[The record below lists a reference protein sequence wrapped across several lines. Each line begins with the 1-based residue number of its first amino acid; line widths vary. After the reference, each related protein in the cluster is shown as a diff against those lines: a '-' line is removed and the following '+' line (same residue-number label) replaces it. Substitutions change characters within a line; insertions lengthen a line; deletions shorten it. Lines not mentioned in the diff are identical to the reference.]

1 MTRLHRV
8 NFILLAL
15 VFLLMDNPASANG
28 WTEIKELGKGQT
40 VYWNAWGGGVEIN
53 QYIRWVVQ
61 ELNNK
66 YDVELKHVKLSDTSE
81 AVNRVLAEKIA
92 GRDQDGS
99 VDLIWINGEN
109 FAKMKENQLLYG
121 PFTETLPNFS
131 LVDFENKPTTLLD
144 FTIPVDG
151 LEAPWGMAQ
160 FNFPYNA
167 ERIQIPPKSIS
178 ELLAWS
184 KKNTGRFSYPAPPD
198 FLGSTFLQQVLIETI
213 DNPDSLQRPI
223 EMDQF
228 QEASQ
233 PLWDYLEQLHPHLW
247 RRGETFP
254 SSGPALRQ
262 LLDDGQVD
270 IALSFNPADTSAAIT
285 SGLLPDTTRTF
296 VLKSGTIGNTP
307 FVAIP
312 YYASNREDALLV
324 ANFLLSPEAQA
335 HKQNPEV
342 WGDGTVLDLNKL
354 SAAQKKLFDDLP
366 RGIATL
372 SPEELGKT
380 QPNPHPD
387 WRILLD
393 AEWQRRYA
401 N

>member
-1 MTRLHRV
+1 MARLHRV
-8 NFILLAL
+8 NFILLTL
-15 VFLLMDNPASANG
+15 VFLLLDNPASANG

-40 VYWNAWGGGVEIN
+40 VYWNAWGGGAEIN
-53 QYIRWVVQ
+53 QYIRWVGQ
-61 ELNNK
+61 EVNRK

-92 GRDQDGS
+92 GRNQDGS

-131 LVDFENKPTTLLD
+131 LVDFENKPTTLVD

-167 ERIQIPPKSIS
+167 ERIQSPPTSVA

-184 KKNTGRFSYPAPPD
+184 KKNPGRFSYPAPPD
-198 FLGSTFLQQVLIETI
+198 FLGSTFLQQILLETI
-213 DNPDSLQRPI
+213 ENPESLQSPI

-233 PLWDYLEQLHPHLW
+233 PLWDYLDQIHPHLW
-247 RRGETFP
+247 RQGETFP
-254 SSGPALRQ
+254 ASGPALRQ

-270 IALSFNPADTSAAIT
+270 IALSFNPADTSAAIA
-285 SGLLPDTTRTF
+285 SGLLPESTRTF
-296 VLKSGTIGNTP
+296 VFEAGTIGNTH

-312 YYASNREDALLV
+312 YNAANQEGALLV

-335 HKQNPEV
+335 HKQNPEI
-342 WGDGTVLDLNKL
+342 WGDGTVLDLRKL
-354 SAAQKKLFDDLP
+354 SLAQRKLFDDLP

-372 SPEELGKT
+372 SPDELGKT
-380 QPNPHPD
+380 QSNPHPD
-387 WRILLD
+387 WRNLLD
-393 AEWQRRYA
+393 SEWQRRYA

>member
-1 MTRLHRV
+1 MR
-8 NFILLAL
+8 
-15 VFLLMDNPASANG
+15 
-28 WTEIKELGKGQT
+28 
-40 VYWNAWGGGVEIN
+40 
-53 QYIRWVVQ
+53 
-61 ELNNK
+61 NK

-121 PFTETLPNFS
+121 PLTETLPNFS

-167 ERIQIPPKSIS
+167 DRIQIPPKSMS
-178 ELLAWS
+178 VCWLD

-213 DNPDSLQRPI
+213 ENPDSLQQPI
-223 EMDQF
+223 GIERF
-228 QEASQ
+228 REASQ
-233 PLWDYLEQLHPHLW
+233 PLWDYLEQFHPHLW

-254 SSGPALRQ
+254 SSRPALRQ

-270 IALSFNPADTSAAIT
+270 IAFLQSRRHLGSHYEW
-285 SGLLPDTTRTF
+285 LLETTRF
-296 VLKSGTIGNTP
+296 VLKAGTIGNTHL
-307 FVAIP
+307 VAIP
-312 YYASNREDALLV
+312 YNASNREGALLV
-324 ANFLLSPEAQA
+324 ANFLLSPDAQA
-335 HKQNPEV
+335 HKQNPEI

>member
-8 NFILLAL
+8 NFILLTLA
-15 VFLLMDNPASANG
+15 FLLIDNPVSANG
-28 WTEIKELGKGQT
+28 WTEIKESGKGQT

-53 QYIRWVVQ
+53 QYIRWVGR
-61 ELNNK
+61 ELRNK

-167 ERIQIPPKSIS
+167 DRIQIPPKSMS

-213 DNPDSLQRPI
+213 ENPDSLQRPI

-285 SGLLPDTTRTF
+285 SGLLPESTRTF
-296 VLKSGTIGNTP
+296 VLKAGTIGNTH

-312 YYASNREDALLV
+312 YNASNREGALLV

-335 HKQNPEV
+335 HKQNPEI

>member
-1 MTRLHRV
+1 MTRLNRL
-8 NFILLAL
+8 NFIILTLI
-15 VFLLMDNPASANG
+15 FLLMDNPASANG

-53 QYIRWVVQ
+53 QYIRWVGQ

-66 YDVELKHVKLSDTSE
+66 YDVELRHVKLSDTSE

-131 LVDFENKPTTLLD
+131 LVDFENKPTTLVD

-167 ERIQIPPKSIS
+167 ERIQIPPKSMS

-184 KKNTGRFSYPAPPD
+184 KKNPGRFSYPAPPD
-198 FLGSTFLQQVLIETI
+198 FLGSTFLQQILLETI
-213 DNPDSLQRPI
+213 ENPESLQSPI

-285 SGLLPDTTRTF
+285 SGLLPETTRTF
-296 VLKSGTIGNTP
+296 VLKAGTIGNTH

-312 YYASNREDALLV
+312 YNASNREGALLV

-335 HKQNPEV
+335 HKQNPEA
-342 WGDGTVLDLNKL
+342 WGDGTVLDLKKL
-354 SAAQKKLFDDLP
+354 SAVQKKLFDDLP

>member
-8 NFILLAL
+8 NFILLTLA
-15 VFLLMDNPASANG
+15 FLLIDNPVSANG
-28 WTEIKELGKGQT
+28 WTEIKESGKGQT

-53 QYIRWVVQ
+53 QYIRWVGR
-61 ELNNK
+61 ELSNK

-167 ERIQIPPKSIS
+167 ERIQIPPKSMS

-213 DNPDSLQRPI
+213 ENPDSLQRPI

-285 SGLLPDTTRTF
+285 SGLLPESTRTF
-296 VLKSGTIGNTP
+296 VLKAGTIGNTH

-312 YYASNREDALLV
+312 YNASNREGALLV

-335 HKQNPEV
+335 HKQNPEI

>member
-1 MTRLHRV
+1 
-8 NFILLAL
+8 
-15 VFLLMDNPASANG
+15 
-28 WTEIKELGKGQT
+28 
-40 VYWNAWGGGVEIN
+40 
-53 QYIRWVVQ
+53 
-61 ELNNK
+61 
-66 YDVELKHVKLSDTSE
+66 
-81 AVNRVLAEKIA
+81 
-92 GRDQDGS
+92 
-99 VDLIWINGEN
+99 
-109 FAKMKENQLLYG
+109 
-121 PFTETLPNFS
+121 
-131 LVDFENKPTTLLD
+131 
-144 FTIPVDG
+144 
-151 LEAPWGMAQ
+151 
-160 FNFPYNA
+160 
-167 ERIQIPPKSIS
+167 
-178 ELLAWS
+178 
-184 KKNTGRFSYPAPPD
+184 
-198 FLGSTFLQQVLIETI
+198 
-213 DNPDSLQRPI
+213 
-223 EMDQF
+223 MDQF

-285 SGLLPDTTRTF
+285 SGLLPEITRTL
-296 VLKSGTIGNTP
+296 VLKAGTIGNTH

-312 YYASNREDALLV
+312 YNASNREGALLV

-380 QPNPHPD
+380 QQNPHPD

>member
-8 NFILLAL
+8 NFILLTL

-53 QYIRWVVQ
+53 QYIRWVGR
-61 ELNNK
+61 ELSNK

-167 ERIQIPPKSIS
+167 ERIQIPPKSMS
-178 ELLAWS
+178 ELLAWN

-213 DNPDSLQRPI
+213 ENPDSLQRPI

-262 LLDDGQVD
+262 LLDNGQVD

-285 SGLLPDTTRTF
+285 SGLLPESTRTF
-296 VLKSGTIGNTP
+296 VLKAGTIGNTH

-312 YYASNREDALLV
+312 YNASNREGALLV

-335 HKQNPEV
+335 HKQNPEI

>member
-1 MTRLHRV
+1 MNRFYFL
-8 NFILLAL
+8 NCILLTL
-15 VFLLMDNPASANG
+15 IFLLMDNPASANG

-53 QYIRWVVQ
+53 QYIRWVGR
-61 ELNNK
+61 ELSNK
-66 YDVELKHVKLSDTSE
+66 YDVELKHVKLSDTTE

-167 ERIQIPPKSIS
+167 DRIQIPPKSMS

-213 DNPDSLQRPI
+213 ENPDSLQRPI

-285 SGLLPDTTRTF
+285 SGLLPESTRTF
-296 VLKSGTIGNTP
+296 VLKAGTIGNTH

-312 YYASNREDALLV
+312 YNASNREGALLV

-335 HKQNPEV
+335 HKQNPEI

>member
-40 VYWNAWGGGVEIN
+40 VYWNAWGGGAEIN
-53 QYIRWVVQ
+53 QYIRWVGQ

-109 FAKMKENQLLYG
+109 FAKMKENQLLFG

-167 ERIQIPPKSIS
+167 ERIQIPPKSMS

-213 DNPDSLQRPI
+213 ENPDSLQRPI

-228 QEASQ
+228 QKASQ
-233 PLWDYLEQLHPHLW
+233 PLWDYLKQLHPHLW

-285 SGLLPDTTRTF
+285 SGLLPETTRTF
-296 VLKSGTIGNTP
+296 VLNAGTIGNTH

-312 YYASNREDALLV
+312 YNASNREGALLV

-354 SAAQKKLFDDLP
+354 SAAQKKLFEDLP

-372 SPEELGKT
+372 SPKELGKT

>member
-8 NFILLAL
+8 HFILLTL

-53 QYIRWVVQ
+53 QYIRWVGR
-61 ELNNK
+61 ELSNK

-121 PFTETLPNFS
+121 PFTEILPNFS

-167 ERIQIPPKSIS
+167 ERIQIPPKSMS

-184 KKNTGRFSYPAPPD
+184 KKNPGRFSYPAPPD

-213 DNPDSLQRPI
+213 ENPDSLQRPI

-285 SGLLPDTTRTF
+285 SGLLPESTRTF
-296 VLKSGTIGNTP
+296 VLKAGTIGNTH

-312 YYASNREDALLV
+312 YNASNREGALLV

-335 HKQNPEV
+335 HKQNPEI

>member
-1 MTRLHRV
+1 MNRFYFL
-8 NFILLAL
+8 NCILLTL
-15 VFLLMDNPASANG
+15 IFLLMDNPASANG
-28 WTEIKELGKGQT
+28 WTEIKESGKGQT

-53 QYIRWVVQ
+53 QYIRWVGR
-61 ELNNK
+61 ELSNK
-66 YDVELKHVKLSDTSE
+66 YDVELKHVKLSDTTE

-167 ERIQIPPKSIS
+167 DRIQIPPKSMS

-213 DNPDSLQRPI
+213 ENPDSLQRPI

-254 SSGPALRQ
+254 SSWPALRQ

-285 SGLLPDTTRTF
+285 SGLLPESTRTF
-296 VLKSGTIGNTP
+296 VLKAGTIGNTH

-312 YYASNREDALLV
+312 YNASNREGALLV

-335 HKQNPEV
+335 HKQNPEI

>member
-8 NFILLAL
+8 NFILLTL

-53 QYIRWVVQ
+53 QYIRWVCR
-61 ELNNK
+61 ELSNK

-167 ERIQIPPKSIS
+167 ERIQIPPKSMS

-198 FLGSTFLQQVLIETI
+198 FLGSTFLQQVLIGTI
-213 DNPDSLQRPI
+213 ENPDSLQRPI

-285 SGLLPDTTRTF
+285 SGLLPESTRTF
-296 VLKSGTIGNTP
+296 VLKAGTIGNTH

-312 YYASNREDALLV
+312 YNASNREGALLV

-335 HKQNPEV
+335 HKQNPEI

-366 RGIATL
+366 RGIAAL
-372 SPEELGKT
+372 SPKELGKT
-380 QPNPHPD
+380 QPNLHPN
-387 WRILLD
+387 WRNLLD